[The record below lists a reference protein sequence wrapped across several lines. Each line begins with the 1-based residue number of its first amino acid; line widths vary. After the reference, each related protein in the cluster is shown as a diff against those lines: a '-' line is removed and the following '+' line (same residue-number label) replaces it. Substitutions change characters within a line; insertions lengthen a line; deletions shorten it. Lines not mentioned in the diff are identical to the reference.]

1 MRWPHRLS
9 QPCIGTHTQ
18 MPHRS
23 TCHFAPPPAL
33 QVSGLGPECVL
44 SGHSP
49 PTGKKLQA
57 RNLRGWG
64 NSWPFEAEI
73 GQRGTRGTV
82 DCHLF
87 GQARLLPLCLGHCR
101 GDKGASD
108 RRLPSSREGGRAGV
122 AGRVGFQM
130 KLCAWGLGGLRP
142 HSCISVCSACQAPY
156 LVSQPPGDRSGP
168 YCSSRE

>member
-1 MRWPHRLS
+1 
-9 QPCIGTHTQ
+9 
-18 MPHRS
+18 MPLY
-23 TCHFAPPPAL
+23 TPL
-33 QVSGLGPECVL
+33 QVSGLGPEFVL

-49 PTGKKLQA
+49 PSGKKLQA
-57 RNLRGWG
+57 RNLRGW
-64 NSWPFEAEI
+64 PFEAEV

-87 GQARLLPLCLGHCR
+87 GQARLLPLCLRHRR

-108 RRLPSSREGGRAGV
+108 WRLPSSQEGGRAGV

-142 HSCISVCSACQAPY
+142 HSCVSVCSACQTPY

-168 YCSSRE
+168 PCSSRE

>member
-1 MRWPHRLS
+1 MLAPSSLPALYWGS
-9 QPCIGTHTQ
+9 YTDATQ
-18 MPHRS
+18 EYVPLC
-23 TCHFAPPPAL
+23 TPPL
-33 QVSGLGPECVL
+33 QVSGLGPACVL
-44 SGHSP
+44 WAL
-49 PTGKKLQA
+49 TANRKETAGKKLE
-57 RNLRGWG
+57 RLGE
-64 NSWPFEAEI
+64 NSWPFEAKI

-108 RRLPSSREGGRAGV
+108 RRLPSSQEGGRAGV
-122 AGRVGFQM
+122 AGRVSFQM

-142 HSCISVCSACQAPY
+142 HSCVSVCSACQAPY